1 MPRQKKQK
9 KYNIKTNKKTGEV
22 RIYAKGKRGR
32 VSVANAFR
40 SSIFRKE
47 IKSLKKKDQNLL
59 DTYKNVRSI
68 KVSGNKLT
76 RSKLKE
82 ILKQKLPKGLKGKF
96 EEKLKRNLLKDSPD
110 IVNNENEIPF

>member
-1 MPRQKKQK
+1 MPRKKKQK

-40 SSIFRKE
+40 SKIFREE

-59 DTYKNVRSI
+59 DTLHPEADH
-68 KVSGNKLT
+68 NKMTMLA
-76 RSKLKE
+76 LY
-82 ILKQKLPKGLKGKF
+82 
-96 EEKLKRNLLKDSPD
+96 
-110 IVNNENEIPF
+110 VVHA